1 VSGRAALTP
10 ERPSSKALA
19 VQRERPSGR
28 SFLDA
33 GVGVSAL
40 GRARALLA
48 PVHWADV
55 ASVLL
60 LAALPIV
67 MSVTVDD
74 YGLTY
79 DEEPHVR
86 LGERVLAFY
95 ASLFRPQSGLNSTAY
110 GAGFD
115 LAAALLRRV
124 SPWDEYRTNHVL
136 CIFVAQLGLLGT
148 WKLGRLLAGPAAGL
162 AALAFLVIEPVY
174 YGHQFNNP
182 KDMPFAVGYVWGL
195 YAIARLIAASQA
207 AAPALPDL
215 ARSARYWAG
224 LAVSLGLAMS
234 VRVGGAIL
242 IAYLVLFVALLA
254 VDRWRLG
261 GAGAARAFVP
271 LFWKAALAGLG
282 GWLLML
288 PFWPRALT
296 NPIDGPAAA
305 LETVTRYTAYD
316 SPTLLGGKLVPSQAV
331 PWSYLPSYFALEQP
345 ILISVA
351 FVAVC
356 VALSAF
362 TLVALR
368 RRRAL
373 PWLPWLLVVAVLVP
387 PGYAIVRG
395 STLYNGIRHFLFI
408 VPPICVLAG
417 AGVAVLVRRWWGS
430 RRAFAAAVLV
440 AVGVLAA
447 DPALALIRL
456 HPHQHVYFNPISG
469 GLVSAVENYE
479 TEYYGSVYRELH
491 EKLVNE
497 VWRQRRQE
505 YLNTTF
511 QVAGCGS
518 KLFFTR
524 NLPLNF
530 QYTAL
535 RNAANADYYA
545 TYVRDRCL
553 RRHRDRALVAE
564 VERDGAQ
571 LAAARQMSK
580 RRPRAAAPPPAGA
593 P

>member
-1 VSGRAALTP
+1 
-10 ERPSSKALA
+10 
-19 VQRERPSGR
+19 VQRQRSSGR
-28 SFLDA
+28 SLLDA
-33 GVGVSAL
+33 GVGALAL

-48 PVHWADV
+48 HLHWADV
-55 ASVLL
+55 VSVLL
-60 LAALPIV
+60 LGALPMV
-67 MSVTVDD
+67 MLLTVDD

-95 ASLFRPQSGLNSTAY
+95 ASLFHPQSGLSRSAY

-195 YAIARLIAASQA
+195 YAIARLIAASEA
-207 AAPALPDL
+207 AAPALPAL
-215 ARSARYWAG
+215 ALGWRYWSS
-224 LAVSLGLAMS
+224 LSLILGLAMS

-242 IAYLVLFVALLA
+242 VAYLALFVALLA
-254 VDRWRLG
+254 ADRWRLWG
-261 GAGAARAFVP
+261 FGATRTSVS
-271 LFWKAALAGLG
+271 LFGKAMLASLG

-296 NPIDGPAAA
+296 KPIEGPTAA

-316 SPTLLGGKLVPSQAV
+316 SPTLLGGQLIPSQAV
-331 PWSYLPSYFALEQP
+331 PWSYLPSYFALQQP
-345 ILISVA
+345 VLISLA
-351 FVAVC
+351 FVTVC
-356 VALSAF
+356 VALVAY
-362 TLVALR
+362 TLIALR
-368 RRRAL
+368 RRRAVT
-373 PWLPWLLVVAVLVP
+373 WLPWLLVVAVLVP
-387 PGYAIVRG
+387 PGYAIARG
-395 STLYNGIRHFLFI
+395 STLYNGLRHFLFI

-417 AGVAVLVRRWWGS
+417 AGVSVFVRRWWGD
-430 RRAFAAAVLV
+430 RRVLAVAMLV
-440 AVGVLAA
+440 VVGLLAA

-491 EKLVNE
+491 EKLVSE
-497 VWRQRRQE
+497 VWQERRHE

-535 RNAANADYYA
+535 RNAGSADYYA
-545 TYVRDRCL
+545 SYVRDRCL
-553 RRHRDRALVAE
+553 KRYRDRPLVAE
-564 VERDGAQ
+564 VEREGAQ
-571 LAAARQMSK
+571 LAAARRMSK
-580 RRPRAAAPPPAGA
+580 RRPRPASPPPAGV